1 MISLN
6 ISNRICFT
14 MCCLVWGGGGGGGGG
29 CRAGQKNTRLLGQ
42 TAQSLD
48 VVA

>member
-14 MCCLVWGGGGGGGGG
+14 KCCLVRGGGGGGGG